1 MDNMNFLSQ
10 EEIYLFNRGEFHHS
24 YLKFGAHLLNHNGVL
39 GTHFAVWAPSVSGV
53 NLVGDFNGWGS
64 QCMAMQEAG
73 DTGVWTLFIPENLSG
88 QCYKYQIQTKKGEVL
103 YKADPYAFSAELR
116 PHTASV
122 VCDLDTYSWKD
133 QNWLKKRSRRT
144 EIDRPLA
151 IYEVHLG
158 SWRQH
163 PDGEFYSW
171 RELAEELIPYVK
183 EMGYTHIELLPIM
196 EHPFDGSWGYQVTGY
211 YACTRRYGEPQD
223 FMYFVDQCHQAGIG
237 VLLDWVP
244 GHFCKDAHGLGL
256 FNGEAAFE
264 KEEHKE
270 WGTYIFDFGKTEVL
284 SFLISNALFWLS
296 LYHIDGLRVDGVSSM
311 LYLDYGKSPG
321 SWKPNIEG
329 GRENLEAI
337 AFMRKLNTVVFREFP
352 GVMMI
357 AEESTDWPLVTYP
370 VEVHGL
376 GYNYKWNMGW
386 MNDTLRY
393 MKLDFSQR
401 QYHHQLLTF
410 SLTYAFSE
418 NFVLPLSH
426 DEVVHG
432 KQSLLSR
439 MPGSYE
445 QQFAGLR
452 ALYGYFFTH
461 PGKKLLFMG
470 GEIAQFIEWRDSAEL
485 DWLLLDY
492 DSHRKLK
499 EYVCRL
505 NHFYQKEKALWEM
518 DSNWDGFEWID
529 VNNNS
534 QSILAFCRRAKNP
547 KDFLVVVLNF
557 QPRHY
562 PEFRIGIPQE
572 GRYRLVFNSDWN
584 DFGGDTPP
592 KGRILKSE
600 PVAWHGRDNSLNI
613 EIPPL
618 SCLIF
623 KPVAQSKKV

>member
-1 MDNMNFLSQ
+1 MDNMDFLSQ
-10 EEIYLFNRGEFHHS
+10 EEIYLFNRGEFYHS
-24 YLKFGAHLLNHNGVL
+24 YLKFGAHLVTDKGIL
-39 GTHFAVWAPSVSGV
+39 GTHFAVWAPSVLEV
-53 NLVGDFNGWGS
+53 QLIGDFNDWGAQS
-64 QCMAMQEAG
+64 MAMQEAG
-73 DTGVWTLFIPENLSG
+73 DTGVWTLFVPENLIG
-88 QCYKYQIQTKKGEVL
+88 QRYKYLIRTKKGEVL
-103 YKADPYAFSAELR
+103 YKADPYAFCAELR
-116 PHTASV
+116 PQTASV
-122 VCDLDTYSWKD
+122 VCSLDNYSWKD

-144 EIDRPLA
+144 EIDCPLA

-163 PDGEFYSW
+163 AKGEFYTW
-171 RELAEELIPYVK
+171 REIADQLIPYVK
-183 EMGYTHIELLPIM
+183 EMGYTHVELLPIM

-237 VLLDWVP
+237 VILDWVP
-244 GHFCKDAHGLGL
+244 GHFCKDEHGLGR
-256 FNGEAAFE
+256 FNGGAAYE

-270 WGTYIFDFGKTEVL
+270 WGTYTFDFGKTEVL

-296 LYHIDGLRVDGVSSM
+296 FYHIDGLRVDGVSSM

-321 SWKPNIEG
+321 TWKPNIKG

-337 AFMRKLNTVVFREFP
+337 AFMQKLNTVVFRELP

-370 VEVHGL
+370 VEVQGL

-410 SLTYAFSE
+410 SLAYAFSE

-432 KQSLLSR
+432 KQSLLSK
-439 MPGSYE
+439 MPGDYG

-452 ALYGYFFTH
+452 ALYGYFLTH

-470 GEIAQFIEWRDSAEL
+470 GEFAQFIEWRDAAEL

-492 DSHRKLK
+492 ESHRKLK
-499 EYVCRL
+499 EYVRRL
-505 NHFYQKEKALWEM
+505 NYFYQREKALWEA

-529 VNNNS
+529 VNNNK
-534 QSILAFCRRAKNP
+534 QSVLVFSRKAKNP
-547 KDFLVVVLNF
+547 KDFVVVVLNF
-557 QPRHY
+557 LPQHY
-562 PEFRIGIPQE
+562 PEFRIGVPQE
-572 GRYRLVFNSDWN
+572 GRYRLVLNSDWE
-584 DFGGDTPP
+584 DFGGNTPP
-592 KGRILKSE
+592 KSRILRTE
-600 PVAWHGRDNSLNI
+600 PVAWHGRSNSLNI

-618 SCLIF
+618 SCLIL
-623 KPVAQSKKV
+623 KPVVHS